1 MENKINEKIKDNHS
15 TGRGHDVEN
24 RHEEQT
30 DRRLRELYDAETGI
44 LEAALLK
51 AAGKSSWEEFPRES
65 EAKIQEGYDRLV
77 ARLREKGE
85 YRETLPENRN
95 TEKLKQIQEVK
106 ENFDGCQNEWNRT
119 HRFLKPAAAVAA
131 AAMFTALVG
140 MTIIAD
146 SESWYTPV
154 NSEETSFPEKK

>member
-1 MENKINEKIKDNHS
+1 M
-15 TGRGHDVEN
+15 
-24 RHEEQT
+24 
-30 DRRLRELYDAETGI
+30 
-44 LEAALLK
+44 
-51 AAGKSSWEEFPRES
+51 
-65 EAKIQEGYDRLV
+65 
-77 ARLREKGE
+77 
-85 YRETLPENRN
+85 PENRN